1 MVLYPKLRVEV
12 PECAVVE
19 LLSVVRNEYSG
30 YPVLTDMFLQTKFRM
45 FLSVIVAKASAS
57 TYFVK

>member
-30 YPVLTDMFLQTKFRM
+30 YPVLTDNVSPNEIPNVPLRD
-45 FLSVIVAKASAS
+45 SG
-57 TYFVK
+57 